1 MKKILI
7 FVIML
12 CIGIIDVNASTDIY
26 YTNHNNVNFTEKQ
39 YNFFS
44 KMYFEGYQEY
54 VTQEDFDLFSIEEMN
69 PSLVETVYIED
80 RCLSRGSFINDSNKT
95 LKISKTSISNESN
108 ITILASWNNNP
119 SVKSYDV
126 IGARLVN
133 TSLLNTPVTK
143 VINSSGSKS
152 YSVNVNSNNGF
163 GTSVLLSGNNIKVT
177 QTFRV
182 KNGGTVYGS
191 YQHAM
196 SNISLAN
203 SKKYTISSSGYGSV
217 FAFTGTAT
225 NVYDQMSGVS
235 ISV

>member
-12 CIGIIDVNASTDIY
+12 CISIIDVNASTDIY
-26 YTNHNNVNFTEKQ
+26 YTNNNNVTFTEKQ

-44 KMYFEGYQEY
+44 KMYYEGYQKY
-54 VTQEDFDLFSIEEMN
+54 MTQEDFNLFSIEEMN

-80 RCLSRGSFINDSNKT
+80 RCLSRASFINDSNKT
-95 LKISKTSISNESN
+95 LKISKVSISNESN

-152 YSVNVNSNNGF
+152 YSVNVSSNNGF
-163 GTSVLLSGNNIKVT
+163 GSSILLSGNNIKIT

-182 KNGGTVYGS
+182 SNGGTVYGS

-196 SNISLAN
+196 SNISLDN
-203 SKKYTISSSGYGSV
+203 SKKYTISPYGYGNV
-217 FAFTGTAT
+217 FAFTGTAA

-235 ISV
+235 INV